1 MRKTLSSFLILSILT
16 SPFATFAANPSSIQK
31 TIDDKN
37 DEIEKL
43 QNEIDHYEDQVSQ
56 VKGEAQTL
64 QSTIAVIA
72 QSQKKLSSDI
82 SLTTKKIDRANLT
95 IKQNEEKIGDLG
107 DGIVS
112 STVALNE
119 TIRSLNKNDNRSVI
133 ELLASGGT
141 VSEFLRDVD
150 DIVQVQ
156 KTLKTHVVFMKDTR
170 SNLQDAQL
178 VLADQKKELQG
189 LVNRLADQKKIIDAQ
204 VAEKNSLLAE
214 TKNQESQY
222 QAILA
227 DRKAKVAA
235 LEAEIFNYESQLKFT
250 LNTKALPGQGALTW
264 PVKDVLITQA
274 FGKTVSARK
283 LYASGSHSGID
294 FRAAVGTPIYAAGD
308 GVVEGVGDTDRT
320 CPKASFGKWVF
331 IRHTNGL
338 ATVYAHLSLTKAT
351 EGQKVRA
358 GDLIAY
364 SGNTG
369 HSTAPHLHLTVMA
382 SNGVGGEEGARVD
395 SKPSASC
402 NGKVYRMPLAP
413 TSAYLNP
420 LVFLPKT
427 TRALFKDGVDGT
439 L

>member
-1 MRKTLSSFLILSILT
+1 MIVSGT
-16 SPFATFAANPSSIQK
+16 SVAPYAAAVSDIQK
-31 TIDDKN
+31 TIDEKN
-37 DEIEKL
+37 KEIEKL
-43 QNEIDHYEDQVSQ
+43 QDEIDHYEDQVAQ

-64 QSTIAVIA
+64 QSTIATIT
-72 QSQKKLSSDI
+72 QSQKKLNSDI
-82 SLTTKKIDRANLT
+82 ALTTKKIDRANLT
-95 IKQNEEKIGDLG
+95 IQQNEEKIGDLG

-119 TIRSLNKNDNRSVI
+119 TIRALNKNDNRSI
-133 ELLASGGT
+133 LELLVSGGT

-178 VLADQKKELQG
+178 VLADQKKELQQ
-189 LVNRLADQKKIIDAQ
+189 LVSRLADQKKIVDAQ
-204 VAEKNSLLAE
+204 VVEKNAILAE

-227 DRKAKVAA
+227 DRKAKIDV

-250 LNTKALPGQGALTW
+250 LNSKGLPKQGALAW
-264 PVKDVLITQA
+264 PVKEVLITQA
-274 FGKTVSARK
+274 FGKTVSAKK
-283 LYASGSHSGID
+283 LYVSGSHSGVD
-294 FRAAVGTPIYAAGD
+294 FRAAVGTPIYAVAD
-308 GVVEGVGDTDRT
+308 GVVEGIGDTDKT

-338 ATVYAHLSLTKAT
+338 ATVYAHLSLIKAT

-358 GDLIAY
+358 GDLVAY

-369 HSTAPHLHLTVMA
+369 HSTAPHLHLTVFA
-382 SNGVGGEEGARVD
+382 SNGVDGEEGARVD
-395 SKPSASC
+395 TRPSVAC
-402 NGKVYRMPLAP
+402 NGKSYRMPLAP

-420 LVFLPKT
+420 LLFLPKT
-427 TRALFKDGVDGT
+427 TRSMFKDGVDGT